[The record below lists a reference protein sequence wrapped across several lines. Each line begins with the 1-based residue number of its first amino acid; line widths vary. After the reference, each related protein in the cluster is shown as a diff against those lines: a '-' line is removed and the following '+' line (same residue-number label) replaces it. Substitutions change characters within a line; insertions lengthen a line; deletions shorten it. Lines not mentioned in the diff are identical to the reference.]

1 MKKYFLL
8 LTMALVGAGS
18 FTACSSD
25 DDDDPQLPGETKE
38 YYVDATTSGMWNYFS
53 FATGTL
59 VGSATESAENNAIWF
74 ARKDWDIAINR
85 YNIRTN
91 SGLATT
97 AGALG
102 GVYTYAESVSFNSV
116 SSVPAGISY
125 VVDKSITSSGMSGE
139 TTVIRSEDATVILFK
154 KNEDGS
160 SVMPPVYLQAPVYI
174 FRTADGA
181 SYYKVQFTQYK
192 DENNATGHV
201 KFNAA
206 QIYQQ

>member
-25 DDDDPQLPGETKE
+25 DDEPQLPGETKG
-38 YYVDATTSGMWNYFS
+38 YYVDATSNTTWSYFS
-53 FATGTL
+53 LANGRL
-59 VGSATESAENNAIWF
+59 VGTGEETEADNATWF

-85 YNIRTN
+85 YHVRTN
-91 SGLATT
+91 SGSATS
-97 AGALG
+97 AGAQG
-102 GVYTYAESVSFNSV
+102 GLITCDESVSFNSV
-116 SSVPAGISY
+116 SSLPTGTFA
-125 VVDKSITSSGMSGE
+125 VDKPITSSGMGGE
-139 TTVIRSEDATVILFK
+139 TTVIKSDATVILFK
-154 KNEDGS
+154 KNADGS